1 MKHSMQSKQSTNPEI
16 FTKCSAGSELP
27 LIPFTTFPKKSQP
40 IYEHKRLTRN
50 VQNDEIVRDF
60 CLSAAEHKLLDP
72 LITRTKSLSQA
83 L

>member
-1 MKHSMQSKQSTNPEI
+1 MKGNQNSPQTQKYLQNALPAQSYPS
-16 FTKCSAGSELP
+16 FLS
-27 LIPFTTFPKKSQP
+27 TFPKKSQQ